1 MNSNSKMI
9 FSDNL
14 KMLMKS
20 KGISRKQLSSD
31 IGVKYT
37 TLTDWINGKTYPRID
52 KIDLLAEYFGISKS
66 ELIERGLVNNEY
78 LSQNSRTN
86 DLAVF
91 IEQNIDDMTFNGKLL
106 DYNEKIK
113 LKLILM
119 LVFNNSYTDL
129 ELDQMLS
136 IITNKQRK

>member
-14 KMLMKS
+14 KKLMKS
-20 KGISRKQLSSD
+20 KGISRKQLSID

-66 ELIERGLVNNEY
+66 ELIERGLGNNEY
-78 LSQNSRTN
+78 FSQNSRTN

-91 IEQNIDDMTFNGKLL
+91 IEQNFDDMTFNGKLL

-119 LVFNNSYTDL
+119 WVFNNSYTDL